1 MQTSSSESIPRLLIL
16 SRISKQNA
24 TVTSYVTSSI
34 IYEVTKMTDD
44 KPSYSAP
51 ALEKGLDILEL
62 LANTG
67 RSMGT
72 RQIAGELGRS
82 KNEIFRMVHVL
93 LERGYIQRDAS
104 EGLML
109 SNKLFELGMQ
119 TARAR
124 DLVSTAAPIVER
136 FAEEVHQAAH
146 LVVAHRGETVII
158 AAASGGA
165 DMNFSLKLGY
175 RRPLADAHSGL
186 VLMAFQPRAVRDR
199 MIAECMVLMREP
211 PDATTLAA
219 ELDQVREQGAII
231 HESRDIIGVTDV
243 VCPIVMGDG
252 RAVACV
258 TVAAVSRRSA
268 APNFEAMLARLKR
281 ACAEIA
287 SELAG

>member
-1 MQTSSSESIPRLLIL
+1 
-16 SRISKQNA
+16 
-24 TVTSYVTSSI
+24 
-34 IYEVTKMTDD
+34 MTDD
-44 KPSYSAP
+44 KLNYSAP

-62 LANTG
+62 LANAGQT
-67 RSMGT
+67 MGT
-72 RQIAGELGRS
+72 RQIAEELGRS

-93 LERGYIQRDAS
+93 LARGYIQRDES
-104 EGLML
+104 GEGLML
-109 SNKLFELGMQ
+109 SNKLFGLGMQ

-186 VLMAFQPRAVRDR
+186 VLMAFQPKPVRDR
-199 MIAECMVLMREP
+199 MITECLMLMREP
-211 PDATTLAA
+211 PDPRTLAA
-219 ELDQVREQGAII
+219 ELDAVRGRGAII

-243 VCPIVMGDG
+243 VCPIIAGE

-268 APNFEAMLARLKR
+268 APDFEAMLARLKL

-287 SELAG
+287 HELGG

>member
-1 MQTSSSESIPRLLIL
+1 MKRDEMSDEKL
-16 SRISKQNA
+16 N
-24 TVTSYVTSSI
+24 
-34 IYEVTKMTDD
+34 
-44 KPSYSAP
+44 YSAP
-51 ALEKGLDILEL
+51 ALEKGLDILEM
-62 LANTG
+62 LASAG

-72 RQIAGELGRS
+72 RQIAEELGRS

-93 LERGYIQRDAS
+93 LARGYIQRDEGS
-104 EGLML
+104 EGLTL
-109 SNKLFELGMQ
+109 SNKLFGLGMQ

-124 DLVSTAAPIVER
+124 DLVSTAAPIVDR

-186 VLMAFQPRAVRDR
+186 VLLAFQPPNVRER
-199 MIAECMVLMREP
+199 MIAECLVLLRQP
-211 PDATTLAA
+211 PDPTTLAA
-219 ELDQVREQGAII
+219 ELDDVRKRGGII

-243 VCPIVMGDG
+243 VCPVIAGDG
-252 RAVACV
+252 SAIACV

-268 APNFEAMLARLKR
+268 APNFEAMLARLKI
-281 ACAEIA
+281 ACAEI
-287 SELAG
+287 SHGLAV

>member
-1 MQTSSSESIPRLLIL
+1 M
-16 SRISKQNA
+16 A
-24 TVTSYVTSSI
+24 
-34 IYEVTKMTDD
+34 DD
-44 KPSYSAP
+44 KLNYSAP

-62 LANTG
+62 LAASG
-67 RSMGT
+67 QPMGT
-72 RQIAGELGRS
+72 RQIAEELGRS

-93 LERGYIQRDAS
+93 LGRGYLQRDES
-104 EGLML
+104 GEGLML
-109 SNKLFELGMQ
+109 SNKLFGLGMQ

-124 DLVSTAAPIVER
+124 DLVITAAPIVEA
-136 FAEEVHQAAH
+136 FADEVHQAAH

-186 VLMAFQPRAVRDR
+186 VLMAFQPKPVRDR
-199 MIAECMVLMREP
+199 MIAECLLLMREP
-211 PDATTLAA
+211 PDPTTLAA
-219 ELDQVREQGAII
+219 ELDDVRRQGAII

-243 VCPIVMGDG
+243 VCPIVLRDG

-258 TVAAVSRRSA
+258 TVAAVSRRSNP
-268 APNFEAMLARLKR
+268 PNFEAMLARLKI

-287 SELAG
+287 DELTSYAAPAAG

>member
-1 MQTSSSESIPRLLIL
+1 MNDGQSI
-16 SRISKQNA
+16 
-24 TVTSYVTSSI
+24 
-34 IYEVTKMTDD
+34 
-44 KPSYSAP
+44 YSAP

-62 LANTG
+62 LARHG
-67 RSMGT
+67 QPMGT
-72 RQIAGELGRS
+72 RQLADELGRS

-93 LERGYIQRDAS
+93 LGRGYIQREDGGD
-104 EGLML
+104 GLML
-109 SNKLFELGMQ
+109 SNKLFALGMQ

-124 DLVSTAAPIVER
+124 DLVSVAAPIVER

-146 LVVAHRGETVII
+146 LVVAHRGETVVI

-186 VLMAFQPRAVRDR
+186 VLMAFQPKDIRDR
-199 MIAECMVLMREP
+199 MIAESLTLMREP
-211 PDATTLAA
+211 PDPTTLAA
-219 ELDQVREQGAII
+219 ELDAVRRRGAII

-243 VCPIVMGDG
+243 VCPVVLADG

-268 APNFEAMLARLKR
+268 APNFEAMLARL
-281 ACAEIA
+281 EIA
-287 SELAG
+287 CNEIAANLGAYAPSRTAG

>member
-1 MQTSSSESIPRLLIL
+1 MPIMSDEKS
-16 SRISKQNA
+16 
-24 TVTSYVTSSI
+24 
-34 IYEVTKMTDD
+34 
-44 KPSYSAP
+44 SYSAP

-62 LANTG
+62 LARSG
-67 RSMGT
+67 RPMGT
-72 RQIAGELGRS
+72 RQIADELGRS

-93 LERGYIQRDAS
+93 LHRGYIQRDDGG
-104 EGLML
+104 EGLVP
-109 SNKLFELGMQ
+109 SNKLFALGMQ
-119 TARAR
+119 TAKAR
-124 DLVSTAAPIVER
+124 DLVSTAAPIVES

-186 VLMAFQPRAVRDR
+186 VLMAFQPKAVRDR
-199 MIAECMVLMREP
+199 MIAESVLLMREP
-211 PDATTLAA
+211 PDPPTLAA
-219 ELDQVREQGAII
+219 ELDKVRKEGAII
-231 HESRDIIGVTDV
+231 HESRDIVGVTDI
-243 VCPIVMGDG
+243 VCPILVGDG

-268 APNFEAMLARLKR
+268 PPDFEAMLARLKA

-287 SELAG
+287 HELAGGHPPPSAAAEVSRRR

>member
-1 MQTSSSESIPRLLIL
+1 MKRVE
-16 SRISKQNA
+16 
-24 TVTSYVTSSI
+24 
-34 IYEVTKMTDD
+34 MTED
-44 KPSYSAP
+44 KLSYSAP

-62 LANTG
+62 LANAG
-67 RSMGT
+67 QSMGT
-72 RQIAGELGRS
+72 RQIADELGRS

-93 LERGYIQRDAS
+93 LGRGYIQRDES
-104 EGLML
+104 GEGLML
-109 SNKLFELGMQ
+109 SNKLFGLGMQ

-186 VLMAFQPRAVRDR
+186 VLMAFQPKVVRDR
-199 MIAECMVLMREP
+199 MIAECLLLMSEP
-211 PDATTLAA
+211 PDVATLDA
-219 ELDQVREQGAII
+219 ELDQVRKQGAII
-231 HESRDIIGVTDV
+231 HESRDIIGVTDI
-243 VCPIVMGDG
+243 VCPIVSGDG

-268 APNFEAMLARLKR
+268 APDFEAMLARLKV

-287 SELAG
+287 NELGG